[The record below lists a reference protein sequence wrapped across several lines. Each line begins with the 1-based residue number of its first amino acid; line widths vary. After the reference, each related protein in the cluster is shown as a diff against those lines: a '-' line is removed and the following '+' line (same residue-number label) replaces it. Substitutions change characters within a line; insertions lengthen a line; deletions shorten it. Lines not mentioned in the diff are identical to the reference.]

1 MVLEQSTKVKINFE
15 LMKLFLVSFVILSGG
30 IVFAVFVPLRDF
42 LLWRD
47 FFFYV
52 SIGILIITYFSF
64 SYTFQRKRLNS
75 INYENDKL
83 DHVPSTSSV
92 SKTSKIT
99 SLKYTIQTPKAAKRA
114 VKIDEHAITYCPRCG
129 RSFIKNHK
137 FCPNCGFCGIQKV
150 P

>member
-1 MVLEQSTKVKINFE
+1 MVLEQSTKFKINFE
-15 LMKLFLVSFVILSGG
+15 LLKLFLISFAIISGG

-47 FFFYV
+47 FFFYI
-52 SIGILIITYFSF
+52 SIGILIIFYFSL

-83 DHVPSTSSV
+83 KHVPSTTSV
-92 SKTSKIT
+92 SKTTKIT
-99 SLKYTIQTPKAAKRA
+99 SRKYRIKVPKAAKGA
-114 VKIDEHAITYCPRCG
+114 VKIDEHAVTYCPRCG
-129 RSFIKNHK
+129 RSFTKNHK